1 MIYVLFFISIT
12 IYLIYLYFK
21 KKKGKE
27 GFITNPEKRQYFYI
41 GNFRRNLDLY
51 LQSYENKNG
60 KETLDYT
67 REGCNYDSKL
77 FLDKNKD
84 KSKDLLK
91 VKFYN
96 IKENDI
102 IYSEKIGDILKN
114 EEYFFSNIRDNAV
127 IIFSFGEND
136 LNKINKEQITGE
148 NDDNGEDK
156 VDLENIEGALKISE
170 SEREQ
175 IKADLENGT
184 EDTEDTKEN
193 EVGIVEEIMK
203 KAVQSKSKSEI
214 KKKCKKALNKLNLY
228 AIEATYFEKKKTPL
242 NGIKYL
248 FLNLQETQHE
258 DYKIWNEALKEY
270 VDKMNEI
277 FKGDSNKD
285 NSKTYLK
292 IIDTSKINVNHNGE
306 QVDNGIPYDL
316 HLFICQN
323 ERCDIGNDDCINK
336 FPKIYNKI

>member
-1 MIYVLFFISIT
+1 V
-12 IYLIYLYFK
+12 
-21 KKKGKE
+21 KE

-77 FLDKNKD
+77 FLDKNRD
-84 KSKDLLK
+84 KSRRLLK

-102 IYSEKIGDILKN
+102 INSEKIGNILKN
-114 EEYFFSNIRDNAV
+114 DEYFFSNIRDNAV
-127 IIFSFGEND
+127 IIFSFGKND
-136 LNKINKEQITGE
+136 LDKINKESLTGE
-148 NDDNGEDK
+148 NDNNSEEEI
-156 VDLENIEGALKISE
+156 DLENIGESLKISD

-175 IKADLENGT
+175 LEATAKKNT
-184 EDTEDTKEN
+184 EENEENEETEDTKEN
-193 EVGIVEEIMK
+193 EGINIEEIMNNLK
-203 KAVQSKSKSEI
+203 QDKNEI
-214 KKKCKKALNKLNLY
+214 KKKCKKALNKINLY
-228 AIEATYFEKKKTPL
+228 AIEDNYFKLKKKPL

-248 FLNLQETQHE
+248 FLNLDESQDE
-258 DYKIWNEALKEY
+258 DYKIWNEALNEY

-277 FKGDSNKD
+277 FNGDSTKD

-292 IIDTSKINVNHNGE
+292 IIDSSKINVNHNGE

-316 HLFICQN
+316 HLFICKN
-323 ERCDIGNDDCINK
+323 ERCDIGNEDCINK
-336 FPKIYNKI
+336 FPKLYNEI

>member
-1 MIYVLFFISIT
+1 MIYVLFFISIA

-21 KKKGKE
+21 KKRVKE

-60 KETLDYT
+60 KETLDYI

-84 KSKDLLK
+84 KSKNLLK

-102 IYSEKIGDILKN
+102 IKSEKIGNILKN
-114 EEYFFSNIRDNAV
+114 DEYFFSNIRDNAV
-127 IIFSFGEND
+127 IIFSFGKNDLDEINKIQPGKEND
-136 LNKINKEQITGE
+136 N
-148 NDDNGEDK
+148 NGEEE
-156 VDLENIEGALKISE
+156 VDLDSLKKYKRISE

-175 IKADLENGT
+175 IKARLEKN
-184 EDTEDTKEN
+184 TEDTKEN
-193 EVGIVEEIMK
+193 EGINIEEIMNNLK
-203 KAVQSKSKSEI
+203 QNKNKI
-214 KKKCKKALNKLNLY
+214 KKKCKKALNKLNLD
-228 AIEATYFEKKKTPL
+228 AIESNYFEKKKKNPL

-248 FLNLQETQHE
+248 FLNLDESQDE

-270 VDKMNEI
+270 VDETNAI
-277 FKGDSNKD
+277 FNGDSTKD

-292 IIDTSKINVNHNGE
+292 IIDSSKINVNHNGE

-316 HLFICQN
+316 HLFICKN
-323 ERCDIGNDDCINK
+323 ERCDIGNEDCINK
-336 FPKIYNKI
+336 FPKLYNEI

>member
-1 MIYVLFFISIT
+1 MIYVLFFISIA

-21 KKKGKE
+21 KKRVKE

-91 VKFYN
+91 IKFYN

-102 IYSEKIGDILKN
+102 IKSKKIGDILKN
-114 EEYFFSNIRDNAV
+114 DEFFFSNIRDNAV
-127 IIFSFGEND
+127 IVFSFGEND
-136 LNKINKEQITGE
+136 LDEINKIQPGKE
-148 NDDNGEDK
+148 NDNNGEEE
-156 VDLENIEGALKISE
+156 VDLDSLKKYKRISE

-175 IKADLENGT
+175 IKAKLEKNTEET
-184 EDTEDTKEN
+184 EDTGEKE
-193 EVGIVEEIMK
+193 GINK
-203 KAVQSKSKSEI
+203 LTQDKNEI
-214 KKKCKKALNKLNLY
+214 KKKCKKALNKINLY
-228 AIEATYFEKKKTPL
+228 AIEDNYFKFKKKPL

-248 FLNLQETQHE
+248 FLNLEESQHE

-270 VDKMNEI
+270 VDETNAI
-277 FKGDSNKD
+277 FNGDSTKD

-292 IIDTSKINVNHNGE
+292 IIDSSKNNVNHNGE

-316 HLFICQN
+316 HLFICKN
-323 ERCDIGNDDCINK
+323 ERCDIGNEDCINK
-336 FPKIYNKI
+336 FPKLYNKI